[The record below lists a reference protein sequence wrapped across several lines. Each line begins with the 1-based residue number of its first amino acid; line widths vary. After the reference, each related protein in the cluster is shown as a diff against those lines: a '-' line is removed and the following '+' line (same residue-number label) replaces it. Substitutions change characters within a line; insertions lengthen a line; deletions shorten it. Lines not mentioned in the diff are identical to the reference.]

1 MPVVQV
7 EMHVL
12 ADRADRTNDVEHVLH
27 SASHRLLDIC
37 GQIRK
42 PAIRWAEAPQ
52 TQARMA
58 APEPGRRLPD
68 AEVADVNAATDSLSI
83 AEPLRH
89 LDEPPGLKARG
100 VLEENEG
107 ATRPLAEPRI
117 KLAQPAEQAVCLF
130 PHLMFVM
137 DDETGDAASKSVGE
151 LRDHGAARLVQHIDA
166 TVQMDHGPVRV
177 RGHEPQQVLKLR
189 WRVGIYLSG
198 HAHLGETEPSQ
209 LEQRIVPRDP
219 ALEQGTNRPRHL
231 SVARTQLTKT
241 PTRWASTIHDPHPT
255 VP

>member
-12 ADRADRTNDVEHVLH
+12 ADRADRTDDVEHVLH
-27 SASHRLLDIC
+27 GASDRLLDIC
-37 GQIRK
+37 GQIRQ

-52 TQARMA
+52 AQARMA

-68 AEVADVNAATDSLSI
+68 AEVADVDAATDSVSI

-107 ATRPLAEPRI
+107 AIRPLAEPRI
-117 KLAQPAEQAVCLF
+117 ELAQPAEQAVCLL
-130 PHLMFVM
+130 PHLTFVM
-137 DDETGDAASKSVGE
+137 DDETGDAAGKAVRE
-151 LRDHGAARLVQHIDA
+151 LPDHGAARLVQHVDA
-166 TVQMDHGPVRV
+166 AVQVDHGLVRV
-177 RGHEPQQVLKLR
+177 RGHEPQHMLKLR
-189 WRVGIYLSG
+189 WRVGVYLGG
-198 HAHLGETEPSQ
+198 HAHLGEPEPSQ

-219 ALEQGTNRPRHL
+219 ALEQGTNRPKHL
-231 SVARTQLTKT
+231 SVPRTHAHQDPDQTH
-241 PTRWASTIHDPHPT
+241 RHDP
-255 VP
+255 